1 MHKRLTTYI
10 LPADGDSCGYRKPSF
25 PLEVYEKID
34 FLISVNSSCSDYGLT
49 HTLNLGHTMEDYLW
63 YETTPT
69 LSNKL
74 FLSYILIE
82 WGGFHSCW
90 CVWMGLCTLTLRQ
103 WFNQSSGKLFS
114 YRMQGKNRW
123 SQHCKNS

>member
-82 WGGFHSCW
+82 RGGVSQLLVCLDGT
-90 CVWMGLCTLTLRQ
+90 VYTNSTTVV
-103 WFNQSSGKLFS
+103 QSV
-114 YRMQGKNRW
+114 
-123 SQHCKNS
+123 